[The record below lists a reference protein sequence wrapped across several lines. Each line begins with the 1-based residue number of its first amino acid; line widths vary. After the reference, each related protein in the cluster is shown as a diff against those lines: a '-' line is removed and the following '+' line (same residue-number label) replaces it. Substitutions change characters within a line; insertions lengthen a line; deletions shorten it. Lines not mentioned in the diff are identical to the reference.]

1 MSLKKTKKMCDKRV
15 SVESWVKRCEKRFL
29 QRVIFFV
36 VKRRVKNV
44 CEFLCDGI
52 RRYKKFEK
60 IKRSG

>member
-1 MSLKKTKKMCDKRV
+1 MCDKRV